1 MDVPNVE
8 DELNKMQEHLKTRPD
23 DKLIDGYKN
32 AMKDYE
38 ETGRIECKLAGD
50 CIKAEIDRRGIKVEQ
65 L

>member
-23 DKLIDGYKN
+23 DKLINGYKN

-38 ETGRIECKLAGD
+38 ETGRIECKLAGY

>member
-8 DELNKMQEHLKTRPD
+8 SEIKKMQEHLKERPD
-23 DKLIDGYKN
+23 EKLINGYKH

-38 ETGRIECKLAGD
+38 ETGRLECKLAGD
-50 CIKAEIDRRGIKVEQ
+50 CIKAEIDRRGIKIEQ

>member
-8 DELNKMQEHLKTRPD
+8 NEVNKMQEHLKSKPD
-23 DKLIDGYKN
+23 EKLINGYKE

-50 CIKAEIDRRGIKVEQ
+50 CIKAEIDRRGIEIDK